1 MERLVLSTEGMPD
14 RLDDRA
20 RFNAWHDMYV
30 AAYCEF
36 DLRRV
41 DGKPFSATTEF
52 QQIGG
57 IGVAST
63 AAAVDRL
70 VRNKQHVASAS
81 MRSSFCLAFSRN
93 EFPLVQM
100 QLGRQTTHRPESPV
114 LVTEGEALDVT
125 QPGGFNFFL
134 LDIPPKLVLERVA
147 HASDLVAQPLDAAPQ
162 AAEHLKRYI
171 GILPHLTRGEPDPSL
186 LAHIET
192 TLVDLVALVLGANGE
207 SAELAKLRGLRAA
220 RLEDIL
226 ALIRRHFADPGFST
240 ADVAR
245 KLRLSPRYIND
256 LLQETGVGFAA
267 RVLELRLQAA
277 RKMLADRRSD
287 RLKVIDIA
295 YASGFNE
302 VSYFN
307 RRFRQR
313 FGEKPSDAREEAP

>member
-1 MERLVLSTEGMPD
+1 MEKLVLSTEGMPD

-30 AAYCEF
+30 EAYCEF

-41 DGKPFSATTEF
+41 EGRPFSATTEF

-63 AAAVDRL
+63 GAAVDQ
-70 VRNKQHVASAS
+70 VIRNRQHIASAS
-81 MRSSFCLAFSRN
+81 MRSNFCLAFSRN
-93 EFPLVQM
+93 DSPIIQA

-114 LVTEGEALDVT
+114 LVTEGEAGDVG

-134 LDIPPKLVLERVA
+134 LDIPPKLLLERVA

-162 AAEHLKRYI
+162 AAAHLKRYI
-171 GILPHLTRGEPDPSL
+171 GILPYLTRDEPDPVL
-186 LAHIET
+186 LAHVAT
-192 TLVDLVALVLGANGE
+192 TLVDLVALVLGANGD
-207 SAELAKLRGLRAA
+207 SAELAKRRGLRAA
-220 RLEDIL
+220 RLEDVL
-226 ALIRRHFADPGFST
+226 ALIRRHFRDPGFST
-240 ADVAR
+240 ADIAR

-256 LLQETGVGFAA
+256 LLQETGVSFAA
-267 RVLELRLQAA
+267 RVVEFRLQAA
-277 RKMLADRRSD
+277 RKMLADPRSD

-302 VSYFN
+302 ISYFN
-307 RRFRQR
+307 RRFRRR
-313 FGEKPSDAREEAP
+313 FGETPSDVRGAPS